1 MTSDANS
8 DITATSGAKM
18 IYLIKR
24 RPEASRD
31 ELVANWF
38 KNHMPI
44 VIAGQQRQ
52 AAAGKLHALKYIAT
66 VFEPRPDRSDSAW
79 DGMAQLWWER
89 PFPPPDEPHGTTPT
103 DTFQQKAEPYVQWPV
118 TEYVVLD
125 GGLPAVP
132 NTLNEPFPATRAGF
146 YKVTFL
152 VPARDGADYDEAF
165 RHWLEA
171 HAPNVRS
178 VMAEIGGLRY
188 VVNHSVNPAN
198 EPYMGMAELY
208 FADPDGWQAYK
219 STVTEDGFSAFV
231 DTKRMVVLRSRTQ
244 MIGIPG

>member
-1 MTSDANS
+1 MSGE
-8 DITATSGAKM
+8 ITANPAAKM

-38 KNHMPI
+38 KNHMPN
-44 VIAGQQRQ
+44 VIEGQQRQ
-52 AAAGKLHALKYIAT
+52 AAAGKLHAQKYIAT
-66 VFEPRPDRSDSAW
+66 LFERRDDGSDAVW
-79 DGMAQLWWER
+79 DGMAQLWFER
-89 PFPPPDEPHGTTPT
+89 PFPPPDAPHGTTPA
-103 DTFQQKAEPYVQWPV
+103 DTFQEKAEPYVQWPV

-125 GGLPAVP
+125 GSLPVVP
-132 NTLNEPFPATRAGF
+132 NTLNEPFPATRSGF

-152 VPARDGADYDEAF
+152 VPARDGVDVEEAF

-171 HAPNVRS
+171 HAPNVRG
-178 VMAEIGGLRY
+178 VMGEIGGLRY

-198 EPYMGMAELY
+198 ESYMGMAELY
-208 FADPDGWQAYK
+208 FADPDGWEAYK
-219 STVTEDGFSAFV
+219 STVTEDGFGAFV
-231 DTKRMVVLRSRTQ
+231 DIKRMVVLRSRTQ